1 MKKKILIVE
10 DNLILCGMLKKWLA
24 KAGYEVMSAS
34 DEPFA
39 RKLVQK
45 NDFSLILSDVRL
57 PEGDGINLLEWMC
70 RQNMDTPF
78 VVMTEYASFPD
89 AVRAVR
95 LGAKDYLPKPVHQEP
110 LLNLLHS
117 LLKSPAVTRG
127 NRIIQ
132 ERTSPEA
139 KKTELLARRVAL
151 SEMSVLILGPNGSG
165 KEIVAQTIHRNSN
178 RKDKPFVAVNCGGIP
193 KELAASEFFGYV
205 KGAFTGADADTKGY
219 FETAAGGTLFL
230 DEIGNMSHEVQ
241 ALLLR
246 VLQER
251 VYSPVG
257 SRRTCKAD
265 VRIIA
270 ATNED
275 MHQAILDGRFRE
287 DLYYRLAEVEIRQ
300 PSLGECREDILSLA
314 DFFRSQAS
322 LELKR
327 ETDGFTREAEA
338 ILLSYGWPGNVREL
352 FNRVRRAVLLSDSP
366 LLSPEDLGFD
376 ESQTFHGTTTN
387 NIIERLRND
396 EKEKANIMAALE
408 EAHGN
413 ITCAAGLLGVSRRTL
428 YNKIEKYGLR

>member
-10 DNLILCGMLKKWLA
+10 DNLILYGMLEKWLT

-57 PEGDGINLLEWMC
+57 SEGDGINLLEWMC
-70 RQNMDTPF
+70 RQNMDIPF

-110 LLNLLHS
+110 LLNLLHC

-127 NRIIQ
+127 DSIIQ

-151 SEMSVLILGPNGSG
+151 SEMPVLILGPNGSG
-165 KEIVAQTIHRNSN
+165 KEIVAQTIHRNSS

-205 KGAFTGADADTKGY
+205 KGAFTGADTDAKGY
-219 FETAAGGTLFL
+219 FEAASGGTLFL
-230 DEIGNMSHEVQ
+230 DEIGNMSYEIQ
-241 ALLLR
+241 GLLLR

-251 VYSPVG
+251 AYCPVG
-257 SRRTCKAD
+257 SRRICKAD

-275 MHQAILDGRFRE
+275 MHRAIEDGHFRE
-287 DLYYRLAEVEIRQ
+287 DLYHRLAGIEIRQ
-300 PSLGECREDILSLA
+300 PSLAECREDILPLA

-327 ETDGFTREAEA
+327 KTEGFTKEAEA
-338 ILLSYGWPGNVREL
+338 VLLSYGWPGSVRDL
-352 FNRVRRAVLLSDSP
+352 FNRVRRAVLLSDVP
-366 LLSPEDLGFD
+366 LLSPEDLGVD
-376 ESQTFHGTTTN
+376 ESQTSTDN
-387 NIIERLRND
+387 AVERLRD
-396 EKEKANIMAALE
+396 DKKEKLHIMAALE

-413 ITCAAGLLGVSRRTL
+413 ITRAAGLLGVSRRTL